1 MRVAVLSHTYVEPEN
16 RKKLTAL
23 VRHGVD
29 VTLFAPAVWAD
40 GTLTRRWVVRRETQH
55 GVRIVPVPVTRLR
68 PSPAAAWW
76 HLAPLIEELKRGNFD
91 LLHLEEEPWS
101 FVAATYV
108 HLARRFHV
116 PSALFTWQNLAHHP
130 GWPLSTLRRWTLTRT
145 DGWIAGNRAA
155 ADLLRRID
163 HHKPIMVLP
172 QLGIDLPDDV
182 VRTESQG
189 TLRIG
194 YVGRLIAAKGVDDL
208 LEALARI
215 PEGLSWSLVVV
226 GGGPESEALEARAT
240 RLGIRSRVDFR
251 GPVPHSAVGDVW
263 RELDVLVLP
272 SRTTPQWAEQF
283 GHVIIEAMAHSIAVV
298 GSSSGAIPEVIGAAG
313 VVCPEGDAAA
323 FAMALTKLVSDPAEL
338 AALQAS
344 ARKRAGDFTH
354 DNVAENLLAFWQ
366 TLIGHTAG

>member
-29 VTLFAPAVWAD
+29 VTLFAPAEWAD

-68 PSPAAAWW
+68 ASPAAAWW
-76 HLAPLIEELKRGNFD
+76 HLAPLIEELRRGNFD

-101 FVAATYV
+101 FAAANSV

-130 GWPLSTLRRWTLTRT
+130 GWPLSTLRRWTLART

-163 HHKPIMVLP
+163 PHKPVTVLP
-172 QLGIDLPDDV
+172 QLGVDLPDDV
-182 VRTESQG
+182 VRTESRG

-215 PEGLSWSLVVV
+215 PEGPSWNLVVV

-240 RLGIRSRVDFR
+240 SLSIRNRVEFR
-251 GPVPHSAVGDVW
+251 GPVPHSAVGDGW

-283 GHVIIEAMAHSIAVV
+283 GHVIIEAMAHGIAVV
-298 GSSSGAIPEVIGAAG
+298 GSSSGAIPEVIGTAG
-313 VVCPEGDAAA
+313 VVFPEGDAAA
-323 FAMALTKLVSDPAEL
+323 LAMALTRLVSNPAEL
-338 AALQAS
+338 AALKES
-344 ARKRAGDFTH
+344 ARKRASDFTH

-366 TLIGHTAG
+366 TLIGHKAG